1 MHTEEE
7 VHQVVMLAV
16 VGQENQTVVDYGVEE
31 MRLVLSDEV
40 HLQDDTVVVVHLLKI
55 VGAAERGKEKLNQL
69 DILEEM
75 NVM

>member
-1 MHTEEE
+1 M
-7 VHQVVMLAV
+7 VMLAV